1 MEWTRGSY
9 RISDNNEELDLYY
22 IVPALQETYWAASR
36 SPEVIEKSIAN
47 SLCFGLYSERR
58 QIGFARVV
66 TDGTTFAWICDV
78 VVHPEFRGAGI
89 GPADAATH
97 TRRARSVRAVW
108 FPGRRGDG
116 VSPGNPVIQAK
127 IVSCAGESVSFVL
140 ISASTMR
147 HNDKY

>member
-36 SPEVIEKSIAN
+36 SPETIEKSIAN
-47 SLCFGLYSERR
+47 SLCFGLFSERR

-78 VVHPEFRGAGI
+78 VVHPEFRGAGL
-89 GPADAATH
+89 GKWLNDCLMQHPAVAPVTQMLLRTRDAHGLYEQFGFRVVEAMVY
-97 TRRARSVRAVW
+97 RQEA
-108 FPGRRGDG
+108 P
-116 VSPGNPVIQAK
+116 
-127 IVSCAGESVSFVL
+127 
-140 ISASTMR
+140 
-147 HNDKY
+147 

>member
-36 SPEVIEKSIAN
+36 SPEVIEESIAN

-78 VVHPEFRGAGI
+78 VVHPEFRGAGL
-89 GPADAATH
+89 GKWLNDCLMQHPTVASVPQMLLRTRDAHGLYEQFGFRVVEAMVYRQET
-97 TRRARSVRAVW
+97 
-108 FPGRRGDG
+108 P
-116 VSPGNPVIQAK
+116 
-127 IVSCAGESVSFVL
+127 
-140 ISASTMR
+140 
-147 HNDKY
+147 